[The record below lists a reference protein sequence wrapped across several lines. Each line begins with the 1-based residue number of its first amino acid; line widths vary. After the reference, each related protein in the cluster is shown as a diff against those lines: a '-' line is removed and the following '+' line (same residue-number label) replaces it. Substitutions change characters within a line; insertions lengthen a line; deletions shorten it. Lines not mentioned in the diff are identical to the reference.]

1 MRTVRQKRRQEPEV
15 IQGVIEPHLPIHEK
29 VAGRQVPAMSR
40 ELLDLIHMM
49 MRVRQLELDLLGRYV
64 FLQSYPE
71 VEKLALAEA
80 LEQVLQAA
88 EPLVPT
94 AGGRKKRMSSIDPEV
109 AGNRCPAG
117 FHEQDG
123 RCVPD

>member
-1 MRTVRQKRRQEPEV
+1 MNTVGQQPEV
-15 IQGVIEPHLPIHEK
+15 SQGVVEPHLEIPAK
-29 VAGRQVPAMSR
+29 AVGPQVPAMSR

-64 FLQSYPE
+64 YLRSYSE
-71 VEKLALAEA
+71 AEKLAFDDALA
-80 LEQVLQAA
+80 QVQAVG
-88 EPLVPT
+88 PLARPT
-94 AGGRKKRMSSIDPEV
+94 GGATKLMSEIDLEV

-123 RCVPD
+123 RCIPD